1 MDREDFALSIVAM
14 TSIGTSAITSIENG
28 WSASAGQSTT
38 EGGNNGDVGMS
49 IIMSPVY
56 TSGTTYGLAS
66 VDDSFEPDIIVKT
79 KDSNNY
85 EKVEARAQ
93 RIYDKFNKNHNTDY
107 KPAVLIASTPE
118 QAKALTEIFDMFDS
132 EEDLYIFLTAL
143 QTVLEEMV
151 EEEQKEKVKTK
162 KLEK

>member
-1 MDREDFALSIVAM
+1 MEKSGFEAFLDAVGLI
-14 TSIGTSAITSIENG
+14 SIGTSTTVSIENG
-28 WSASAGQSTT
+28 WSTSAGQSTT
-38 EGGNNGDVGMS
+38 EGSNNGSVGIS
-49 IIMSPVY
+49 TVA
-56 TSGTTYGLAS
+56 TSVMGVVA
-66 VDDSFEPDIIVKT
+66 VIDDSSGPDIIVET
-79 KDSNNY
+79 KDSNDY

-107 KPAVLIASTPE
+107 KPAVLIANTPE

-143 QTVLEEMV
+143 QAVLEEMV

>member
-1 MDREDFALSIVAM
+1 MEKNNKELLIGIIAGISTSMTITPSVNIVWEGSVGVPISKSSDEGYADLGAIVASAI
-14 TSIGTSAITSIENG
+14 SIGTAVD
-28 WSASAGQSTT
+28 AS
-38 EGGNNGDVGMS
+38 
-49 IIMSPVY
+49 
-56 TSGTTYGLAS
+56 SG
-66 VDDSFEPDIIVKT
+66 PDIIVET
-79 KDSNNY
+79 KDSNDY

-107 KPAVLIASTPE
+107 KPAVLIANTPE

-132 EEDLYIFLTAL
+132 EENLYIFLTAL
-143 QTVLEEMV
+143 QAVLEEMV